1 MLLNI
6 MYISKIYKIITIY
19 IYTFNDH
26 LYKNCLKGY
35 YNFYINLLYVI
46 SIYNSTVLTLNK

>member
-35 YNFYINLLYVI
+35 YNFYINSLYVI
-46 SIYNSTVLTLNK
+46 GIYNSTVLTLNK